1 MFEDFTER
9 ARRVIYFANREAG
22 QFGSTT
28 IETEHL
34 LLGLIREDDLT
45 SRFLQHPF
53 PVAEIRAEVERR
65 IVKQPGVSANVDMP
79 LSVECG
85 RILHHAVEEAALL
98 NHRHVRTDHLFL
110 GLLREP
116 STVGA
121 QVLRA
126 CGLDEDVVRRQLS
139 GDEHDDGQE

>member
-1 MFEDFTER
+1 MFEYFTAR

-34 LLGLIREDDLT
+34 LLGLIREDDIT
-45 SRFLQHPF
+45 TRFLQRPV
-53 PVAEIRAEVERR
+53 PVAEIREEVERR
-65 IVKQPGVSANVDMP
+65 TVKQPAISADIDMP
-79 LSVECG
+79 LSVACE

-98 NHRHVRTDHLFL
+98 NHRYVRTDHILI

-116 STVGA
+116 SSVGA
-121 QVLRA
+121 QVLRG
-126 CGLDEDVVRRQLS
+126 CGLDEAIVRRQLS
-139 GDEHDDGQE
+139 GDGNDERQ